1 MGIFGYILRR
11 IGYALLT
18 LWVILTFTFILMHML
33 PGKPYTGMK
42 QVPVEIQ
49 KNLDAKY
56 GLDKPLVV
64 QYYKYLANIL
74 RGDFGMS
81 MLFQNQ
87 SVEEII
93 AQGFPVSAA
102 LGLEAMA
109 FAAVL
114 GMLLGII
121 SAVRHNTGW
130 DYFATVV
137 AVIGVSVPS
146 FIIGALLQYF
156 LGVKIRLFPVAGWG
170 SFKFTILPSIS
181 LGLGMLATISRMM
194 RASMLDV
201 LNQDYIKTAKSKGLS
216 NAAVIWKHAVR
227 NAILPVVT
235 TFGPIFAIVVTG
247 TFVVENIFGVPGLGK
262 HYVTSINSNDYTL
275 IMGLTIFFAVILIG
289 VNLLVDILYGV
300 IDPRIRI
307 TKEKG

>member
-1 MGIFGYILRR
+1 MFIYILKR
-11 IGYALLT
+11 IGYALIT
-18 LWVILTFTFILMHML
+18 LWVILTFTFILMHLL
-33 PGKPYTGMK
+33 PGKPYIGMK

-49 KNLDAKY
+49 RNLDAKY
-56 GLDKPLVV
+56 GLDKPLIV
-64 QYYKYLANIL
+64 QYYKYVANIL

-87 SVEEII
+87 SVKGII
-93 AQGFPVSAA
+93 AQGFPVSAS
-102 LGLEAMA
+102 LGIEAMF

-114 GMLLGII
+114 GILLGII
-121 SAVRHNTGW
+121 ASVRHNSGW
-130 DYFATVV
+130 DYFSTVI
-137 AVIGVSVPS
+137 AVIGVSVPN

-156 LGVKIRLFPVAGWG
+156 LGVKIRLFPVAGWE
-170 SFKFTILPSIS
+170 SFKYTILPSFS
-181 LGLGMLATISRMM
+181 LGLSMLATVSRMM

-201 LNQDYIKTAKSKGLS
+201 LNQDYIKTARSKGLS
-216 NAAVIWKHAVR
+216 NAAVVWKHAVR

-235 TFGPIFAIVVTG
+235 TFGPIFAMVVTG

-307 TKEKG
+307 AKGKG